1 MSSIESILELLVE
14 EATLAE
20 LQGLLRTIRQ
30 EGTAEVRVPRR
41 REDVRDELRKALA
54 GGIITQER
62 LLEALRDAEE
72 NGNQHVMY
80 YSPLKGKGKLVA
92 DGEAVAEAIFE
103 RKNWRDQQKFPKLT
117 LIPSTAFTWADFR
130 IGLAGKP
137 HDWVAKFY
145 DREVRHEDVP
155 EDEVRKWIEA
165 QTGTR
170 MDPTWNFAVTREV
183 PYRSIVLA
191 RWNHPD
197 VLELRVSRRGV
208 VSRTTI
214 ALRED
219 AIWTRIEKAV
229 KQSDLTAWDLTPVR
243 NNMMRAEA
251 KGATTFRT
259 SRTNLR
265 TVMGTRAE
273 FHRPTDEEALSADDV
288 ALRSIV
294 GLIDKG
300 GGCEANTVNFLA
312 DQSGDILE
320 QDLQVIVGAARPN
333 EIVIRSEASAQAVD
347 YVTDQFRA
355 YR

>member
-1 MSSIESILELLVE
+1 
-14 EATLAE
+14 
-20 LQGLLRTIRQ
+20 
-30 EGTAEVRVPRR
+30 
-41 REDVRDELRKALA
+41 
-54 GGIITQER
+54 
-62 LLEALRDAEE
+62 
-72 NGNQHVMY
+72 MY
-80 YSPLKGKGKLVA
+80 YSPLKGKGKLIA

-103 RKNWRDQQKFPKLT
+103 TKNWRDQHQFPKLT

-155 EDEVRKWIEA
+155 EDQVRKWIEG

-170 MDPTWNFAVTREV
+170 VDPTWKFAVTKEV

-214 ALRED
+214 ALREE
-219 AIWTRIEKAV
+219 AIWTRIAKAV
-229 KQSDLTAWDLTPVR
+229 KQSDLTGWDLTPVR

-251 KGATTFRT
+251 NGATTFRT

-265 TVMGTRAE
+265 TAMGTRAE
-273 FHRPTDEEALSADDV
+273 FHRPTDEETLSADDV
-288 ALRSIV
+288 AVRSIV
-294 GLIDKG
+294 GLINEG
-300 GGCEANTVNFLA
+300 GDCQANTVNFLA
-312 DQSGDILE
+312 DQSSGILE

-333 EIVIRSEASAQAVD
+333 EIVIRSEASSQAVD

>member
-1 MSSIESILELLVE
+1 
-14 EATLAE
+14 
-20 LQGLLRTIRQ
+20 
-30 EGTAEVRVPRR
+30 
-41 REDVRDELRKALA
+41 
-54 GGIITQER
+54 
-62 LLEALRDAEE
+62 
-72 NGNQHVMY
+72 
-80 YSPLKGKGKLVA
+80 
-92 DGEAVAEAIFE
+92 
-103 RKNWRDQQKFPKLT
+103 
-117 LIPSTAFTWADFR
+117 
-130 IGLAGKP
+130 
-137 HDWVAKFY
+137 
-145 DREVRHEDVP
+145 
-155 EDEVRKWIEA
+155 
-165 QTGTR
+165 
-170 MDPTWNFAVTREV
+170 
-183 PYRSIVLA
+183 
-191 RWNHPD
+191 
-197 VLELRVSRRGV
+197 
-208 VSRTTI
+208 
-214 ALRED
+214 
-219 AIWTRIEKAV
+219 
-229 KQSDLTAWDLTPVR
+229 
-243 NNMMRAEA
+243 MMRAEA